1 MTQEIQPRLRSLIQ
15 CLEALKCPGPIGAP
29 MQMIQ
34 SLFHFASSL
43 AFALSSSLVVL
54 LTTGLV
60 TGQNSGQDHDWF
72 SLADLGDEA
81 YEEGSFQKAFLLYSQ
96 SLEIAKE
103 TDDTAWPEFRKA
115 DAHLRFLDSSN
126 RSDRS
131 EIDAA
136 LTTLRSF
143 FDANLEPDKR
153 TRIWAL
159 AGESIGDHFHQ
170 IRHTWGFGNALQP
183 YTYAM
188 DFWAGSSD
196 IEVARNN
203 WLRILWKMA
212 WPAWGDGIGQYGER
226 NNWLPLDRLE
236 QALTIANTDQ
246 DRARILFLIARSA
259 QNQGDG
265 PWWDRRMMQAFDT
278 LKAMGTETG
287 FYDAS
292 LWFEAL
298 WLEGTGPWQRNEDGQ
313 AGRKVQPARALEL
326 FKILADDKAWIN
338 SAYRKGAKQH
348 IKNILAKELSVHVN
362 GAFLTGS
369 KSGYVLQTRNLTSI
383 DCTLTPFD
391 LTENVGLDTRT
402 EHAHQWL
409 AEIQVS
415 GKDPVQRWTVTME
428 EDSPHAPNYM
438 ELALDGTLAVG
449 AYLLEVRS
457 GSRKDR
463 ALVLVTETALI
474 LKSSGQDLH
483 AWVTNAITG
492 KPLPGQQVHAR
503 VRVRDSRGRGFWRQV
518 QGTTGADGLAHLV
531 APQTH
536 DYREAFVAVQTETGS
551 AFAVLSQHDFKPGNA
566 WRVHVVTDRPA
577 YRPDQTV
584 SWKLSARRHTGLQY
598 STPSGHA
605 LVAKLIGPRGGEIDS
620 AEVTLNDFGSAF
632 GTFETGQD
640 MALGQYRLQLIDPK
654 APDGQTQIASAAL
667 FRLEEY
673 KRPEFEVKVSTPM
686 DEASAGMEARPQVFV
701 LGDEVQAEVQA
712 MTYFGSPV
720 VGAKVEAVLY
730 KEHFAPKIMH
740 RSRFQWF
747 SDSLVPDWQ
756 RQGRYRHNNR
766 EEVLRKELTT
776 DALGRAQ
783 LTFATPFGQGQG
795 FKYTVEARVTD
806 ASRREVT
813 GIGSVLVQ
821 RQSYR
826 VELDLEHTI
835 VPPGGKAE
843 LSVLAQDSN
852 GNAVSVA
859 GQLFLYR
866 GRWVEVWTGPD
877 NKPIDSSVLRKARQS
892 TAFPVPGWTRV
903 RAEYVFEAMDG
914 IKLSTSAEGKAN
926 WSPTLAK
933 EGVYKFTWVSQDPRS
948 SEVNAEVWMFAAD
961 GESMELAYNQ
971 EGLQIL
977 LDKSTIAEGQIA
989 QVLILSDASD
999 RHVLF
1004 TVEAETLM
1012 SIEVLHL
1019 EGSVKLV
1026 SIPLD
1031 VTHVPNVFLTAN
1043 EIRNGALRTARERLV
1058 VPPAKHFLDL
1068 NVTLDR
1074 ESYEPGAAGTFQV
1087 QVLDS
1092 NGDPV
1097 RSEVSLALFDGSL
1110 LGIAQDLIPDPREFF
1125 WGHDRSQ
1132 RVTQA
1137 SCFDQLQYVRLVE
1150 DDLGRL
1156 MTPDELQRYNS
1167 NRPIFNIKHDG
1178 SLIVRKEKL
1187 YRGPGDTMPPG
1198 AGAPSMRSFST
1209 GGRVSDP
1216 ASMELAEAAPQKSRA
1231 MADDTL
1237 QMEGGD
1243 QPAEG
1248 PRGTI
1253 SVRADFRE
1261 TALWLPTLVTDEQ
1274 GQASG
1279 EFTLPDGTTRWQI
1292 SSFANDGGDRFGS
1305 HREQGA
1311 VTELPLILRPQIP
1324 RFLVEGDEARVSA
1337 LLTNTTDSIIK
1348 CQVAMEAEGLQ
1359 ILGYFDGDTLR
1370 TGTTAALTVPAMGD
1384 ARLDFLVRPLA
1395 IGKASVKLSARAGST
1410 SDAVLRHL
1418 PVIEHG
1424 IEALVSASGRLD
1436 GSKLEHDFVLP
1447 PAKEGRTSMQV
1458 SVAPSLAT
1466 TMLDA
1471 LPYLTH
1477 YPYGCLEQSLSRF
1490 VPTAVTARTL
1500 QQMGLDPNFVAR
1512 ASFGGIEE
1520 EFTDKTQPRGSEDFE
1535 EFTLAAEAGLAKIE
1549 AVQKSDGSW
1558 AWWPRGPSNRW
1569 MTAYAAWSLALAKDA
1584 QLDVS
1589 SQVLDQAMDWLERAL
1604 VEETTDVNMKA
1615 WMLHALCEVR
1625 RVQKPEGPSA
1635 NSQAAFA
1642 KLYTQRVG
1650 LSPYGRAL
1658 LTLCAKALGKNDEA
1672 RILVDNLANGVVWG
1686 DASGSN
1692 ISNTS
1697 GGSALKT
1704 THWGSEGIYRRW
1716 SQGAVESTAFTLR
1729 ALLAV
1734 DPKHELVAPTMSWL
1748 VKNRRGSQWKSTR
1761 DTAICVL
1768 AMCDYLKATGEASQ
1782 AVGFKIWVDDELIG
1796 ERNLEGQALLVAHKP
1811 FDIPGA
1817 TSGSH
1822 KIVIERT
1829 SGEGPLYWTASA
1841 RFFSAEEPIQARASE
1856 IFVRRDYFRLV
1867 PHDTLLKGKVFER
1880 VLLKDGDAVQS
1891 GERIE
1896 VVLTLDAKH
1905 DMEYMMIRDA
1915 KPAGLEA
1922 TVLQSGGGKQARQ
1935 LRSDEVDKR
1944 FGEGSEDNAN
1954 HRATGD
1960 AILKPHKGYTG
1971 RSQWLYHELRDE
1983 AQLFFADKLPT
1994 GIWEIR
2000 STLRA
2005 EVPGTFHALP
2015 AVATAMYVPEIQ
2027 GNSAEIRVQV
2037 ND

>member
-1 MTQEIQPRLRSLIQ
+1 
-15 CLEALKCPGPIGAP
+15 
-29 MQMIQ
+29 
-34 SLFHFASSL
+34 
-43 AFALSSSLVVL
+43 
-54 LTTGLV
+54 
-60 TGQNSGQDHDWF
+60 
-72 SLADLGDEA
+72 
-81 YEEGSFQKAFLLYSQ
+81 
-96 SLEIAKE
+96 
-103 TDDTAWPEFRKA
+103 
-115 DAHLRFLDSSN
+115 
-126 RSDRS
+126 
-131 EIDAA
+131 
-136 LTTLRSF
+136 TTLRGF
-143 FDANLEPDKR
+143 FDSNLEPEKR

-159 AGESIGDHFHQ
+159 AGESIGDHIHQ

-188 DFWAGSSD
+188 DFWAGSSE
-196 IEVARNN
+196 IEVAREN

-212 WPAWGDGIGQYGER
+212 WPAWGDGVGQYGER
-226 NNWLPLDRLE
+226 NNWIPLNRLE
-236 QALTIANTDQ
+236 QALTIVNTDH

-265 PWWDRRMMQAFDT
+265 PWWDRRMTQAFDA
-278 LKAMGTETG
+278 LQAMGTKTG

-298 WLEGTGPWQRNEDGQ
+298 WLENTGPWQHNVDGQ
-313 AGRKVQPARALEL
+313 AQRKVQPARALAL
-326 FKILADDKAWIN
+326 FEVLANDKTWKA
-338 SAYRKGAKQH
+338 SAYRKGAQEH
-348 IKNILAKELSVHVN
+348 IKNILAKELAVHVN

-369 KSGYVLQTRNLTSI
+369 KAGYVLQTRNMTSI
-383 DCTLTPFD
+383 DCTLTPID
-391 LTENVGLDTRT
+391 LTKNVELDART
-402 EHAHQWL
+402 EHTHQWL
-409 AEIQVS
+409 AEIEVS
-415 GKDPVQRWTVTME
+415 GREPVQRWTITLQ
-428 EDSPHAPNYM
+428 EDSPHASIYK
-438 ELALDGTLAVG
+438 ELALEGTLAVG

-492 KPLPGQQVHAR
+492 KPVPGQQVQAR
-503 VRVRDSRGRGFWRQV
+503 VRVRDSKGRGFWRQV
-518 QGTTGADGLAHLV
+518 QATTGSDGLAHLV
-531 APQTH
+531 GPQTH
-536 DYREAFVAVQTETGS
+536 DYREAFVAVKTEQGS
-551 AFAVLSQHDFKPGNA
+551 AFAVLSQNDFKPENA

-598 STPSGHA
+598 STPSGHS
-605 LVAKLIGPRGGEIDS
+605 LVAKLIGPRGEEIDS
-620 AEVTLNDFGSAF
+620 AKVQLNDFGSAF

-640 MALGQYRLQLIDPK
+640 MALGQYSLQLIDPK

-686 DEASAGMEARPQVFV
+686 DEPATGMEARPQVFV
-701 LGDEVQAEVQA
+701 LGDEVQAEIQA

-720 VGAKVEAVLY
+720 VGAQVEVVLY
-730 KEHFAPKIMH
+730 KEHFNPGSMH
-740 RSRFQWF
+740 RARFQWF
-747 SDSLVPDWQ
+747 SDSLVPSWQ
-756 RQGRYRHNNR
+756 RSNRYRHNNR
-766 EEVLRKELTT
+766 EEVLRKELST
-776 DALGRAQ
+776 DAFGRAR

-795 FKYTVEARVTD
+795 YKYTIEARVTD

-813 GIGSVLVQ
+813 GTGNVLVQ

-835 VPPGGKAE
+835 VAPGSKAK

-852 GNAVSVA
+852 GNAMSVE

-877 NKPIDSSVLRKARQS
+877 NQPVDSSTLGKARQS
-892 TAFPVPGWTRV
+892 ALFPKPGWKRV
-903 RAEYVFEAMDG
+903 RAEYAFEAVDG
-914 IKLSTSAEGKAN
+914 LKLSTNAQGKAN

-948 SEVNAEVWMFAAD
+948 SEVSAEVWMFAAD
-961 GESMELAYNQ
+961 GKSMELAYNQ

-977 LDKSTIAEGQIA
+977 LDKSTIAEGQTA
-989 QVLILSDASD
+989 QVLVLSDASD

-1043 EIRNGALRTARERLV
+1043 EVRNGTLRTAREQLV

-1068 NVTLDR
+1068 DVTLDL

-1097 RSEVSLALFDGSL
+1097 RSEVSLSLYDGSL

-1137 SCFDQLQYVRLVE
+1137 TCFDLLRYMRLVE
-1150 DDLGRL
+1150 GAQGRL
-1156 MTPDELQRYNS
+1156 MTPAELQNYNS

-1178 SLIVRKEKL
+1178 SIIIRKEGL

-1198 AGAPSMRSFST
+1198 ASDPSMRSFST
-1209 GGRVSDP
+1209 GGRTGDS
-1216 ASMELAEAAPQKSRA
+1216 ASMELATAAPQKSRA
-1231 MADDTL
+1231 RANDTL
-1237 QMEGGD
+1237 QIEGGG
-1243 QPAEG
+1243 QSAGG
-1248 PRGTI
+1248 PMSTI
-1253 SVRADFRE
+1253 TVRADFRE
-1261 TALWLPTLVTDEQ
+1261 TALWIPTLLTNEK

-1279 EFTLPDGTTRWQI
+1279 EFTLPDSTTRWQI
-1292 SSFANDGGDRFGS
+1292 SSFANDGGDQFGS
-1305 HREQGA
+1305 DRKQGA
-1311 VTELPLILRPQIP
+1311 VTELPLILRPQMP
-1324 RFLVEGDEARVSA
+1324 RFLVETDEARISA
-1337 LLTNTTDSIIK
+1337 LLTNTTDAIIE
-1348 CQVAMEAEGLQ
+1348 CQVALESEGLQ
-1359 ILGYFDGDTLR
+1359 ILGFFVGDTLQ
-1370 TGTTAALTVPAMGD
+1370 TGTQAPLIVPAKGD

-1395 IGKASVKLSARAGST
+1395 IGQASVKLTARAGNT

-1418 PVIEHG
+1418 PIIEHG
-1424 IEALVSASGRLD
+1424 IEALASASGRLD
-1436 GSKLEHDFVLP
+1436 GSKLEHTFVLP

-1490 VPTAVTARTL
+1490 VPTAVAARTL

-1520 EFTDKTQPRGSEDFE
+1520 EFTDKTQPLGSKDFE
-1535 EFTLAAEAGLAKIE
+1535 EFIEAAEAGLAKIE
-1549 AVQKSDGSW
+1549 AVQQYDGSW
-1558 AWWPRGPSNRW
+1558 AWWPGGPSNRW

-1589 SQVLDQAMDWLERAL
+1589 SQVLDQAMIWLDIAL
-1604 VEETTDVNMKA
+1604 GEETTDVNMKA
-1615 WMLHALCEVR
+1615 WILHALCEVR
-1625 RVQKPEGPSA
+1625 RVRNTALESRNSSA
-1635 NSQAAFA
+1635 TFEQ
-1642 KLYTQRVG
+1642 LYTQRVG

-1686 DASGSN
+1686 DASGSA

-1704 THWGSEGIYRRW
+1704 AHWGSEGRYRHW
-1716 SQGAVESTAFTLR
+1716 SEGAVESTAFTLR

-1782 AVGFKIWVDDELIG
+1782 AVGFKVWVDGELIG
-1796 ERNLEGQALLVAHKP
+1796 ERNLEGQALLVAQKP

-1822 KIVIERT
+1822 EIVIERT

-1841 RFFSAEEPIQARASE
+1841 RFFSDEEPIQARASE

-1896 VVLTLDAKH
+1896 VVLTLDATN

-1922 TVLQSGGGKQARQ
+1922 TALQSGGGKQARQ

-1960 AILKPHKGYTG
+1960 AVLKRHKGYTG

-1983 AQLFFADKLPT
+1983 AQVFFADKLPT
-1994 GIWEIR
+1994 GVWEIR

-2027 GNSAEIRVQV
+2027 GNSAEVRVQV